1 MDKKEEVKLTVK
13 PKYNVIFSFLYN
25 HVTTLL
31 IIILILA
38 VLIFENQLIRIW
50 YSNISYICYIPNNKC
65 YL

>member
-38 VLIFENQLIRIW
+38 VLIFENQLIEYGIAILFI
-50 YSNISYICYIPNNKC
+50 YISI
-65 YL
+65 